1 MGRVNAVQCVSRWVA
16 LLVCLWL
23 GAVASAAAGGHY
35 AVLGIPRDAAAAD
48 VKAAHRKL
56 AKQYHPDK
64 NRGPNQAAAAEKFKQ
79 VQEAYEVLSDE
90 QRRKVYD
97 TYGEEGLKA
106 ADAGHPPGQYGGG
119 GMDSFFGGGG
129 GGGQGGYS
137 NVDAA
142 EFIAQM
148 FGNRRGSRGF
158 SSGGGGMGGMGGW
171 SDLFSQM
178 FGAEDTEYGGGGGS
192 GFSGQPFPSSGHR
205 RGGFPGRTSVS
216 EPAVYELEVTLE
228 ELYNAEKKVVVVP
241 HRVRVQGSPVAYTY
255 KHSYR
260 VSLKPG
266 WRDRTTLKF
275 PPADVTLAHVGPTRV
290 PSVTLKLKTRPHKYF
305 ERVGDDLIIKVG
317 VEVQCH

>member
-1 MGRVNAVQCVSRWVA
+1 
-16 LLVCLWL
+16 
-23 GAVASAAAGGHY
+23 
-35 AVLGIPRDAAAAD
+35 LGIPRDAAAAE

-64 NRGPNQAAAAEKFKQ
+64 NRGPNQAVAAEKFKQ

-119 GMDSFFGGGG
+119 GGYPGGGMDSFFGGGG
-129 GGGQGGYS
+129 GGQCGYS

-148 FGNRRGSRGF
+148 FGSRRGARGF
-158 SSGGGGMGGMGGW
+158 SSGGGGMGGW

-178 FGAEDTEYGGGGGS
+178 FGAEDMEYGGGG
-192 GFSGQPFPSSGHR
+192 GFSGQPFPGGGQ
-205 RGGFPGRTSVS
+205 RGGRGFPGRTSVS
-216 EPAVYELEVTLE
+216 EPAVYELEVSLE

-266 WRDRTTLKF
+266 WRDGTTLKF
-275 PPADVTLAHVGPTRV
+275 PPADVTLAHVGSTRV

-317 VEVQCH
+317 F

>member
-1 MGRVNAVQCVSRWVA
+1 MSRANAGQYLLRLLC

-23 GAVASAAAGGHY
+23 GAVSSAAAGGHY
-35 AVLGIPRDAAAAD
+35 AVLGIPRDAAAAE

-64 NRGPNQAAAAEKFKQ
+64 NRGPNQAVAAEKFKQ

-119 GMDSFFGGGG
+119 GGYPGGGMDSFFGGG

-148 FGNRRGSRGF
+148 FGSRRGARGF
-158 SSGGGGMGGMGGW
+158 SSGGGGMGGW

-178 FGAEDTEYGGGGGS
+178 FGAEDMEYGGGG
-192 GFSGQPFPSSGHR
+192 GFSGQPFPGGGQ
-205 RGGFPGRTSVS
+205 RGGRGFPGRTSVS
-216 EPAVYELEVTLE
+216 EPAIYELEVSLE

-266 WRDRTTLKF
+266 WRDGTTLKF
-275 PPADVTLAHVGPTRV
+275 PPADVTLAHVGSTRV

-317 VEVQCH
+317 F